1 MQSWLTL
8 GLGLVIAWIIIQYLP
23 KQKVSYFTL
32 QPWPLELDDSNLAL
46 IGVGLES
53 RVPEPSVMD
62 ATPAAPKTVAIMSPQ
77 VPQPMM
83 MPQTPQMPPPPMMM
97 PQAPQP
103 MMMPTS
109 TLMPSPSV

>member
-23 KQKVSYFTL
+23 KRKVSYFTL
-32 QPWPLELDDSNLAL
+32 QPWPLEMDDSNLAL
-46 IGVGLES
+46 IGVGLET
-53 RVPEPSVMD
+53 RVPGPSVMD

-77 VPQPMM
+77 PMM
-83 MPQTPQMPPPPMMM
+83 MPSQMPPPPPMMM
-97 PQAPQP
+97 PPQPQAPQP

-109 TLMPSPSV
+109 ALTTSPSV